1 MLNPEANYT
10 EAGRKG
16 AAARNERD
24 EARAQHWA
32 RYYQGMRNLERPE
45 NRQRAEALYKAGYSE
60 ARRTGTLEQF
70 AKFLA

>member
-16 AAARNERD
+16 AQARNQRD

-32 RYYQGMRNLERPE
+32 RYYQGMRNLEQPD
-45 NRQRAEALYKAGYSE
+45 NRAKAEALYKAAYSE
-60 ARRTGTLEQF
+60 ARRV
-70 AKFLA
+70 

>member
-16 AAARNERD
+16 AEARNQRD

-32 RYYQGMRNLERPE
+32 QYFQGMRRLERGDD
-45 NRQRAEALYKAGYSE
+45 RQRAEALYRAAYSE
-60 ARRTGTLEQF
+60 ARRV
-70 AKFLA
+70 

>member
-16 AAARNERD
+16 AEARNQRD

-32 RYYQGMRNLERPE
+32 RYFQGMRNLERAE
-45 NRQRAEALYKAGYSE
+45 DRQRAHALYHEAYSE
-60 ARRTGTLEQF
+60 ARRT
-70 AKFLA
+70 